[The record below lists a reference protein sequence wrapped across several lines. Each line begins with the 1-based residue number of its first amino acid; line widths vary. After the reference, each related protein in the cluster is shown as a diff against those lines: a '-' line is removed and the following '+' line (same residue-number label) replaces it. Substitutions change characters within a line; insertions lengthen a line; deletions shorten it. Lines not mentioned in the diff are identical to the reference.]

1 MREQEF
7 TLDIVRVRDVN
18 VPTKSYAAAGFDF
31 YIPTSLHIT
40 DFTKNAEIYENKFI
54 NPEMEKDYVFSNS
67 KFILTDD
74 SIYIEVQFALAADKQ
89 SFVYKLGKSSAG
101 YPFKSNAEVTS
112 WVESPSTRVAA
123 IEILPGGKVLIPS
136 GIKANLPHG
145 VYLKAENKSGISSKR
160 GLIFGASVVDEDYQG
175 EIHICLI
182 NPTNTSAKVI
192 AGEKVIQFLP
202 CFSPNMSS
210 VNEYDNEETLF
221 ENTKSERGSDGF
233 GSTDVNKESGD
244 PTNSFTNT
252 ETNTTQNVSVKAGKG
267 RPKKKV
273 Q

>member
-1 MREQEF
+1 MKEQEF
-7 TLDIVRVRDVN
+7 KLKVVKVKEVN
-18 VPTKSYAAAGFDF
+18 LPTKSYAAAGFDF
-31 YIPTSLHIT
+31 YIPTNLHIT
-40 DFTKNAEIYENKFI
+40 DFTKNAEIYENKYI
-54 NPEMEKDYVFSNS
+54 LPEAEKDYVFSNS

-101 YPFKSNAEVTS
+101 YPFKNAAEVAT
-112 WVESPSTRVAA
+112 WVESPSTRIAA

-145 VYLKAENKSGISSKR
+145 VYLRAENKSGISSKR

-182 NPTNTSAKVI
+182 NPTNTSAKIV
-192 AGEKVIQFLP
+192 AGEKIIQFLP
-202 CFSPNMSS
+202 CFSPNMNE
-210 VNEYDNEETLF
+210 VVEYDDEEKLF

-233 GSTDVNKESGD
+233 GSTDTKINQD
-244 PTNSFTNT
+244 PTKSFSNT
-252 ETNTTQNVSVKAGKG
+252 ETNTTEVKHGPG
-267 RPKKKV
+267 RPKKN

>member
-1 MREQEF
+1 MKEQEF
-7 TLDIVRVRDVN
+7 KLKVVKVKEVN
-18 VPTKSYAAAGFDF
+18 LPTKSYAAAGFDF
-31 YIPTSLHIT
+31 YIPTNLHIT
-40 DFTKNAEIYENKFI
+40 DFTKNAEIYENKYI
-54 NPEMEKDYVFSNS
+54 LPEAEKDYVFSNS

-101 YPFKSNAEVTS
+101 YPFKNAAEVAT
-112 WVESPSTRVAA
+112 WVESPSTRIAA

-160 GLIFGASVVDEDYQG
+160 GFIFGASVVDEDYQG

-182 NPTNTSAKVI
+182 NPTNTSAKIV
-192 AGEKVIQFLP
+192 AGEKIIQFLP
-202 CFSPNMSS
+202 CFSPNM
-210 VNEYDNEETLF
+210 NEVVEFDNEEKLF

-233 GSTDVNKESGD
+233 GSTDTKINQD
-244 PTNSFTNT
+244 PTKSFSNT
-252 ETNTTQNVSVKAGKG
+252 ETNTTEVKHGPG
-267 RPKKKV
+267 RPKKN

>member
-1 MREQEF
+1 MLQE
-7 TLDIVRVRDVN
+7 LEKLISQQN
-18 VPTKSYAAAGFDF
+18 HMQLLGFDF
-31 YIPTSLHIT
+31 YIPTNLHIT
-40 DFTKNAEIYENKFI
+40 DFTKNAEIYENNFI
-54 NPEMEKDYVFSNS
+54 NPETEKDYVFSNS

-89 SFVYKLGKSSAG
+89 SFVYKLGKSSDG
-101 YPFKSNAEVTS
+101 YPFKSVAEVTS
-112 WVESPSTRVAA
+112 WVESPSTRIAA

-145 VYLKAENKSGISSKR
+145 VDLKAEKKSGISSTR
-160 GLIFGASVVDEDYQG
+160 GLIFGASVDDEDYQG

-182 NPTNTSAKVI
+182 NPTKSSAKIV
-192 AGEKVIQFLP
+192 AGEKIIQFLP
-202 CFSPNMSS
+202 CFSPNMNE
-210 VNEYDNEETLF
+210 VNEFDEVKLF

-233 GSTDVNKESGD
+233 GSTDINRREAD
-244 PTNSFTNT
+244 PTQTFTNT
-252 ETNTTQNVSVKAGKG
+252 ETNMTGNTQEVVTKSGRG

>member
-1 MREQEF
+1 MKEQEF
-7 TLDIVRVRDVN
+7 KLKVVKVKEVN
-18 VPTKSYAAAGFDF
+18 LPTKSYAAAGFDF
-31 YIPTSLHIT
+31 YIPTNLHIT
-40 DFTKNAEIYENKFI
+40 DFTKNAEIYENKYI
-54 NPEMEKDYVFSNS
+54 LPEAEKDYVFSNS

-74 SIYIEVQFALAADKQ
+74 SIYIEVQFALVADKQ

-101 YPFKSNAEVTS
+101 YPFKNAAEVAT
-112 WVESPSTRVAA
+112 WVESPSTRIAA

-182 NPTNTSAKVI
+182 NPTNTSAKIV
-192 AGEKVIQFLP
+192 AGEKIIQFLP
-202 CFSPNMSS
+202 CFSPNM
-210 VNEYDNEETLF
+210 NEVVEFDDEEKLF

-233 GSTDVNKESGD
+233 GSTDTKINQD
-244 PTNSFTNT
+244 PTKSFSNT
-252 ETNTTQNVSVKAGKG
+252 ETNTTEVKHGPG
-267 RPKKKV
+267 RPKKN

>member
-1 MREQEF
+1 MKEQEF
-7 TLDIVRVRDVN
+7 KLKVVKVKEVN
-18 VPTKSYAAAGFDF
+18 LPTKSYAAAGFDF
-31 YIPTSLHIT
+31 YIPTNLHIT
-40 DFTKNAEIYENKFI
+40 DFTKNAEIYENKYI
-54 NPEMEKDYVFSNS
+54 LPEAEKDYIFSNS

-101 YPFKSNAEVTS
+101 YPFKNAAEVAS
-112 WVESPSTRVAA
+112 WVESPSTRIAA

-145 VYLKAENKSGISSKR
+145 IYLKAENKSGISSKR

-182 NPTNTSAKVI
+182 NPTNTSAKIV
-192 AGEKVIQFLP
+192 AGEKIIQFLP
-202 CFSPNMSS
+202 CFSPNM
-210 VNEYDNEETLF
+210 NEVVEYNDEETLF

-233 GSTDVNKESGD
+233 GSTDTKISQD
-244 PTNSFTNT
+244 PTKSFSNT
-252 ETNTTQNVSVKAGKG
+252 ETDTTTIKHGPG
-267 RPKKKV
+267 RPKKNL
-273 Q
+273 

>member
-1 MREQEF
+1 MKEQEF
-7 TLDIVRVRDVN
+7 KLKVVKVKEVN
-18 VPTKSYAAAGFDF
+18 LPTKSYAAAGFDF
-31 YIPTSLHIT
+31 YIPTNLHIT
-40 DFTKNAEIYENKFI
+40 DFTKNAEIYENKYI
-54 NPEMEKDYVFSNS
+54 LPEAEKDYVFSNS

-101 YPFKSNAEVTS
+101 YPFKNAAEVAT
-112 WVESPSTRVAA
+112 WVESPSTRIAA

-160 GLIFGASVVDEDYQG
+160 GLIFGASVVDDDYQG

-182 NPTNTSAKVI
+182 NPTNTSAKIV
-192 AGEKVIQFLP
+192 AGEKIIQFLP
-202 CFSPNMSS
+202 CFSPNMHE
-210 VNEYDNEETLF
+210 VVEYDDEEKLF

-233 GSTDVNKESGD
+233 GSTDTKINQD
-244 PTNSFTNT
+244 PTKSFSNT
-252 ETNTTQNVSVKAGKG
+252 ETNTTEIKHGPG
-267 RPKKKV
+267 RPKKN

>member
-1 MREQEF
+1 MKEQEF
-7 TLDIVRVRDVN
+7 KLKVVKVKEVN
-18 VPTKSYAAAGFDF
+18 LPTKSYAAAGFDF
-31 YIPTSLHIT
+31 YIPTNLHIT
-40 DFTKNAEIYENKFI
+40 DFTKNAEIYENKYI
-54 NPEMEKDYVFSNS
+54 LPEAEKDYVFSNS

-101 YPFKSNAEVTS
+101 YPFKNAAEVAT
-112 WVESPSTRVAA
+112 WVESPSTRIAA

-182 NPTNTSAKVI
+182 HPTNTSAKIV
-192 AGEKVIQFLP
+192 AGEKIIQFLP
-202 CFSPNMSS
+202 CFSPNMNE
-210 VNEYDNEETLF
+210 VVEYDDEEKLF

-233 GSTDVNKESGD
+233 GSTDTKINQD
-244 PTNSFTNT
+244 PTKSFSTT
-252 ETNTTQNVSVKAGKG
+252 ETNTTEVKHGPG
-267 RPKKKV
+267 RPKTN

>member
-1 MREQEF
+1 MKEQEF
-7 TLDIVRVRDVN
+7 KLKVVKVKEVN
-18 VPTKSYAAAGFDF
+18 LPTKSYAAAGFDF
-31 YIPTSLHIT
+31 YIPTNLHIT
-40 DFTKNAEIYENKFI
+40 DFTKNAEIYENKYI
-54 NPEMEKDYVFSNS
+54 LPEAEKDYVFSNS

-101 YPFKSNAEVTS
+101 YPFKNAAEVAT
-112 WVESPSTRVAA
+112 WVESPSTRIAA

-182 NPTNTSAKVI
+182 NPTNTSAKIV
-192 AGEKVIQFLP
+192 AGEKIIQFLP
-202 CFSPNMSS
+202 CFSPNM
-210 VNEYDNEETLF
+210 NEVVEFDDEEKLF

-233 GSTDVNKESGD
+233 GSTDTKINQD
-244 PTNSFTNT
+244 PTKSFSNT
-252 ETNTTQNVSVKAGKG
+252 ETNTTEVKHGPG
-267 RPKKKV
+267 RPKKN

>member
-1 MREQEF
+1 MKEQEF
-7 TLDIVRVRDVN
+7 KLKVVKVKEVN
-18 VPTKSYAAAGFDF
+18 LPTKSYAAAGFDF
-31 YIPTSLHIT
+31 YIPTNLHIT
-40 DFTKNAEIYENKFI
+40 DFTKNAEIYENKYI
-54 NPEMEKDYVFSNS
+54 LPEAEKDYVFSNS

-101 YPFKSNAEVTS
+101 YPFKNAVEVAT
-112 WVESPSTRVAA
+112 WVESPSTRIAA

-182 NPTNTSAKVI
+182 NPTNTSAKIV
-192 AGEKVIQFLP
+192 AGEKIIQFLP
-202 CFSPNMSS
+202 CFSPNMNE
-210 VNEYDNEETLF
+210 VVEYDDEEKLF

-233 GSTDVNKESGD
+233 GSTDTKINQD
-244 PTNSFTNT
+244 PTKSFSNT
-252 ETNTTQNVSVKAGKG
+252 ETNTTEVQHGPG
-267 RPKKKV
+267 RPKKN

>member
-1 MREQEF
+1 MKEQEF
-7 TLDIVRVRDVN
+7 KLKVVKVKEVN
-18 VPTKSYAAAGFDF
+18 LPTKSYAAAGFDF
-31 YIPTSLHIT
+31 YIPTNLHIT
-40 DFTKNAEIYENKFI
+40 DFTKNAEIYENKYI
-54 NPEMEKDYVFSNS
+54 LPEAEKDYVFSNS

-101 YPFKSNAEVTS
+101 YPFKNAVEVAT
-112 WVESPSTRVAA
+112 WVESPSTRIAA

-182 NPTNTSAKVI
+182 NPTNTSAKIV
-192 AGEKVIQFLP
+192 AGEKIIQFLP
-202 CFSPNMSS
+202 CFSPNMNE
-210 VNEYDNEETLF
+210 VVEYDDEEKLF

-233 GSTDVNKESGD
+233 GSTDTKINQD
-244 PTNSFTNT
+244 PTKSFSNT
-252 ETNTTQNVSVKAGKG
+252 ETNTTEVKHGPG
-267 RPKKKV
+267 SPKKN

>member
-1 MREQEF
+1 MKEQEF
-7 TLDIVRVRDVN
+7 KLKVVKVKEVDL
-18 VPTKSYAAAGFDF
+18 PTKSYAAAGFDF
-31 YIPTSLHIT
+31 YIPTNLHIT
-40 DFTKNAEIYENKFI
+40 DFTKNAEIYENKYI
-54 NPEMEKDYVFSNS
+54 LPEAEKDYVFSNS

-101 YPFKSNAEVTS
+101 YPFKNAAEVAT
-112 WVESPSTRVAA
+112 WVESPSTRIAA

-182 NPTNTSAKVI
+182 NPTNTSAKIV
-192 AGEKVIQFLP
+192 AGEKIIQFLP
-202 CFSPNMSS
+202 CFSPNMNE
-210 VNEYDNEETLF
+210 VVEYDDEEKLF

-233 GSTDVNKESGD
+233 GSTDTKINQD
-244 PTNSFTNT
+244 PTKSFSNT
-252 ETNTTQNVSVKAGKG
+252 ETNTTEVKHGPG
-267 RPKKKV
+267 RPKKN

>member
-1 MREQEF
+1 MKEQEF
-7 TLDIVRVRDVN
+7 KLKVVKVKEVN
-18 VPTKSYAAAGFDF
+18 LPTKSYAAAGFDF
-31 YIPTSLHIT
+31 YIPTNLHIT
-40 DFTKNAEIYENKFI
+40 DFTKNAEIYENKYI
-54 NPEMEKDYVFSNS
+54 LPEAEKDYVFSNS
-67 KFILTDD
+67 KFILTDN

-101 YPFKSNAEVTS
+101 YPFKNAAEVAT
-112 WVESPSTRVAA
+112 WVESPSTRIAA

-182 NPTNTSAKVI
+182 NPTNTSAKIV
-192 AGEKVIQFLP
+192 AGEKIIQFLP
-202 CFSPNMSS
+202 CFSPNMNE
-210 VNEYDNEETLF
+210 VVEYDDEEKLF

-233 GSTDVNKESGD
+233 GSTDTKINQD
-244 PTNSFTNT
+244 PTKSFSNT
-252 ETNTTQNVSVKAGKG
+252 ETNTTEVKHGPG
-267 RPKKKV
+267 RPKKN